1 MKSKNNG
8 QLRYWRVPHLDNLEL
23 LHASS
28 ITYEYPRHMHEEYS
42 VGIILRGVEVHT
54 SRGISHH
61 APPGNLLIINADE
74 PHSSKSVRAEYRVIK
89 IRPKVLNQILA
100 EGFTHNLESPHF
112 PRPVVHDK
120 LVFRSLLNLHLKLEQ
135 NVSSL
140 EHESEFVSTIGL
152 LLRRQLPAR
161 QDKSAPMLQPIGR
174 EPRYVKLVRDY
185 LKTHYAENVS
195 LAQLTAITNLSPFY
209 LLRVFGNQVGCP
221 PHEYQTQVRIAHA
234 RKLIRKGNPISAVAL
249 DTGFFDQ
256 SHFSRNFKR
265 IVGVPPGQ
273 YYSQNK
279 IVQDTPE

>member
-1 MKSKNNG
+1 MKSKNKG

-42 VGIILRGVEVHT
+42 VGIILRGEEVHT
-54 SRGISHH
+54 SRGTSHH
-61 APPGNLLIINADE
+61 APPGDLLIINAEE
-74 PHSSKSVRAEYRVIK
+74 PHSSRSVRAEYRVIK
-89 IRPKVLNQILA
+89 IRPKVLNQIWS
-100 EGFTHNLESPHF
+100 EGFRQNVETPHF
-112 PRPVVHDK
+112 RRPVVHDK

-135 NVSSL
+135 NGSSL
-140 EHESEFVSTIGL
+140 EHESEFVSTIEL

-161 QDKSAPMLQPIGR
+161 QDRNVPMLQPIGR

-185 LKTHYAENVS
+185 LKTHFAENVS

-209 LLRVFGNQVGCP
+209 LLRVFSNQVGCP
-221 PHEYQTQVRIAHA
+221 PHEFQTQVRIAHA

-249 DTGFFDQ
+249 ETGFFDQ